1 MNQEAIPPEIN
12 TVLAGESYDFAVK
25 ADHKFP
31 LSYLFKFFG
40 IGGGFV
46 FLSGV
51 FVAIT
56 WVPILMGKEVH
67 FKVGDVPTV
76 AGPGNVGPL
85 VTPSVLIG
93 VFALVGLALL
103 AYAFYSLFA
112 KGAWNIGTPTRLIV
126 YQKNRVR
133 SIDWEQF
140 SGDIDIRGT
149 SEDGSI
155 ILALRTGKMVSQRRG
170 MPDRFVPDLIYMTGI
185 RNAFQIEPLL
195 RKRIKENDP
204 TPVNKAS

>member
-1 MNQEAIPPEIN
+1 MNQENIPPEIN

-31 LSYLFKFFG
+31 LSYLFKFFV

-46 FLSGV
+46 FLSGA

-76 AGPGNVGPL
+76 AGPGNVGAL
-85 VTPSVLIG
+85 LTPTVFIG
-93 VFALVGLALL
+93 VFVLVGLALL

-112 KGAWNIGTPTRLIV
+112 KGAWNIGTPTRFIA
-126 YQKNRVR
+126 YQKNKVR

-140 SGDIDIRGT
+140 SGDIQMSGT
-149 SEDGSI
+149 SENGTI
-155 ILALRTGKMVSQRRG
+155 ILVLRTGKMVSRRN
-170 MPDRFVPDLIYMTGI
+170 MPDQFVPDLIYMVGI

-204 TPVNKAS
+204 TPVKTAS